1 MNHSSASIVTTS
13 LVVLSTVSVIAQA
26 SDESPSTAGTT
37 TTSSL
42 LVKAQANPQA
52 PVDVTKEP
60 HALRDVSM
68 FAMEE
73 PQPATFQK
81 HDLIQIVVRETS
93 RATSKQKLKS
103 EKEYDLS
110 GRISAWP
117 DLNLR
122 DLLDLR
128 IGAGRTSDLP
138 QLGLNFE
145 NEFEGK
151 GDYQRRDDFTAR
163 ITAEVIEVLPNGNLI
178 LEARSQIKMDEEV
191 STMKVTGTCSPESVS
206 PANTV
211 LSHNLHDLRIEK
223 VNTGELKKANQKGF
237 ISKIL
242 DAVFGF

>member
-1 MNHSSASIVTTS
+1 M
-13 LVVLSTVSVIAQA
+13 
-26 SDESPSTAGTT
+26 G
-37 TTSSL
+37 
-42 LVKAQANPQA
+42 
-52 PVDVTKEP
+52 
-60 HALRDVSM
+60 
-68 FAMEE
+68 E
-73 PQPATFQK
+73 PQPPTFQK

-93 RATSKQKLKS
+93 QAKSKQKLKS

-128 IGAGRTSDLP
+128 INAGRTTNLP
-138 QLGLNFE
+138 ELGLNFE
-145 NEFEGK
+145 NEFNGK
-151 GDYQRRDDFTAR
+151 GDYERRDDFTAR
-163 ITAEVIEVLPNGNLI
+163 ITAEVIEVLPNGNLV

-206 PANTV
+206 PANSV

-223 VNTGELKKANQKGF
+223 INTGELKKANQKGF

-242 DAVFGF
+242 DAVFAF

>member
-1 MNHSSASIVTTS
+1 MNHSFAGIVTTS
-13 LVVLSTVSVIAQA
+13 LVLLSTVTVIAEA
-26 SDESPSTAGTT
+26 SDESPSTLGTT

-42 LVKAQANPQA
+42 LVKAQANPPT
-52 PVDVTKEP
+52 PVDVTNEP
-60 HALRDVSM
+60 HALRDLSM
-68 FAMEE
+68 FAIEE
-73 PQPATFQK
+73 PQSPTFQK

-93 RATSKQKLKS
+93 QAKSKQKLKS
-103 EKEYDLS
+103 EKEYDLT

-117 DLNLR
+117 DLSLR

-138 QLGLNFE
+138 RLGLNFE

-151 GDYQRRDDFTAR
+151 GNYERRDDFTAR
-163 ITAEVIEVLPNGNLI
+163 ITAEVIEVLPNGNLV

-211 LSHNLHDLRIEK
+211 LSHNLHDLKIEK

-242 DAVFGF
+242 DAVFAF

>member
-1 MNHSSASIVTTS
+1 MNHSFVGIATTS
-13 LVVLSTVSVIAQA
+13 LVVLSTMTVIAEA
-26 SDESPSTAGTT
+26 SDGSSSTAGAT

-42 LVKAQANPQA
+42 LVRAQASPPT
-52 PVDVTKEP
+52 PVDGTDEP
-60 HALRDVSM
+60 HALRDLSM
-68 FAMEE
+68 FALEE
-73 PQPATFQK
+73 PQPPTFQK

-93 RATSKQKLKS
+93 QAKSNQKLKS
-103 EKEYDLS
+103 EKEYDLN
-110 GRISAWP
+110 GGISAWP

-128 IGAGRTSDLP
+128 IFAGRTADLP

-145 NEFEGK
+145 NEFNGK
-151 GDYQRRDDFTAR
+151 GTYERRDDFTAR
-163 ITAEVIEVLPNGNLI
+163 ITAEVIEVLPNGNLV

-191 STMKVTGTCSPESVS
+191 STMKVTGTCSPDSVS

-211 LSHNLHDLRIEK
+211 FSHNLHDLKIEK

-242 DAVFGF
+242 DAVFAF